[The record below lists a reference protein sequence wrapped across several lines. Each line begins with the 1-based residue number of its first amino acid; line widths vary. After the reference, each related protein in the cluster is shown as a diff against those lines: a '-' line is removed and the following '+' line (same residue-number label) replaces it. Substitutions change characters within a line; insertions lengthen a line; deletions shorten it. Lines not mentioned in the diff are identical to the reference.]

1 MSSQIVNESKD
12 SDQENINSYPMN
24 QLRIIYGDDIQ
35 KIMNT
40 LDEMHSSSTN
50 YFCSEISD
58 IKNDYETF
66 YSEINKNINM
76 NAFKLIKYFKL
87 EDILNGA
94 EDEEKTNI
102 ILKINEVK
110 LSTIKNIIST
120 HSAIIETIK
129 QNIKSLKA
137 FLSICQT
144 FEKNPIHVYYEKE
157 LSNIAKNWLL
167 LKLNLENFNF
177 NKTINE
183 SNLDPIFKDFI
194 IKQCQCKNVSLVIQ
208 NPKSYFG
215 EEKLSPE
222 EEKKRKIRKEADIK
236 TISENQNN
244 IVKLKMKYINEA
256 DSYFIKSTSFTK
268 MKRLSL
274 ENLTLKNYNILYLFP
289 YLTRLRIKS
298 CQSLEI
304 DTFKNMSTNLRK
316 LYLVKNGY
324 VNYEFQSIV
333 QEYLLKSKSIR
344 DNLEVLSF
352 ANNNIS
358 KIDFTQIILNDM
370 EIFRAMK
377 ELDFRKNKLTKF
389 IYNKTIFPSL
399 NFINLCENNFNK
411 DDFEDSDDVFI
422 LKSGNM
428 YLMDSKFRED
438 YYNKLNKTIS
448 NDEFPSISYLNL
460 SYIPGKISK
469 EYFSKFKIGPSTLMN
484 LKKLVLS
491 YNKLSCETLFNFICN
506 IKEPINLNNLNLNG
520 NELDDTFFELY
531 LNKNISQ
538 IFPKLKHI
546 SLSSNNIGDSK
557 VDIKYKDNIEIKD
570 KQFVKEIYKLRM
582 MYEFIEANKN
592 LTKINITKN
601 PISDIYTIVPYD
613 KKDADVKFITKDQ
626 DDKIIINGFF
636 SFLIKIRDELLEKI
650 MRSKGELSRFHKP
663 CVVHRLDR
671 DTSGVMMFALNEN
684 VQKKV
689 MASWHTMVTERLYR
703 ALAENPLDKTKYL
716 EPSGI
721 IDEPLAQN
729 AYHVGYVP
737 RDLHVKTVEAR
748 THYKI
753 IEQGETHT
761 LFELSLDT
769 GKKNQIR
776 AHLSFKHYPLAGDEN
791 YRSRTDPFYRLCLHA
806 RTLEFVHPVTRE
818 KMHFE
823 IPEPE
828 EWLSY
833 VKNGDKNPR
842 VPVWCQSVENYKR
855 GKRYE

>member
-1 MSSQIVNESKD
+1 MSIPNENEISD
-12 SDQENINSYPMN
+12 SNQENIKSYPMN

-35 KIMNT
+35 KVMNS
-40 LDEMHSSSTN
+40 LEEIHSSSIN
-50 YFCSEISD
+50 YFSSEISD

-66 YSEINKNINM
+66 YSEINKNINL

-87 EDILNGA
+87 WDILNGA
-94 EDEEKTNI
+94 EDEEKRNI
-102 ILKINEVK
+102 ILKINEIK
-110 LSTIKNIIST
+110 LSTIKSIIST
-120 HSAIIETIK
+120 HSAIIESIK
-129 QNIKSLKA
+129 QNMKSLKA

-144 FEKNPIHVYYEKE
+144 FDKNPIHIYYEKE
-157 LSNIAKNWLL
+157 LNNIAKNWLL

-183 SNLDPIFKDFI
+183 SNLDPTFKDFV
-194 IKQCQCKNVSLVIQ
+194 IKQCQCKNLSLVVQ

-215 EEKLSPE
+215 DEKLSAE

-244 IVKLKMKYINEA
+244 IISLKMKNINEA
-256 DSYFIKSTSFTK
+256 DAYFIKSTSFTK

-304 DTFKNMSTNLRK
+304 DIFKNMSTNLRK

-358 KIDFTQIILNDM
+358 KIDFTQIISNDM

-411 DDFEDSDDVFI
+411 DNFDDCNDVFI

-438 YYNKLNKTIS
+438 YYDKLNKTIS
-448 NDEFPSISYLNL
+448 NDEFASISYLNL

-469 EYFSKFKIGPSTLMN
+469 EYFSKFRIGPSTLMS

-491 YNKLSCETLFNFICN
+491 YNKLSCETLFNFINN
-506 IKEPINLNNLNLNG
+506 IKEPINLNYLNLNG
-520 NELDDTFFELY
+520 NELDDTFFEIY
-531 LNKNISQ
+531 LNQNISH
-538 IFPKLKHI
+538 IFPKLKHL

-557 VDIKYKDNIEIKD
+557 VDIKFKDNIEVKD
-570 KQFVKEIYKLRM
+570 KQFSKEIYKLRM
-582 MYEFIEANKN
+582 IYKFIEVNKN
-592 LTKINITKN
+592 LNKINITKN

-613 KKDADVKFITKDQ
+613 KKDADINPMFITKDQ

-636 SFLIKIRDELLEKI
+636 SFLIKIRDELLESGDDNTKRVGFNVKFDC
-650 MRSKGELSRFHKP
+650 RSNINKYSDSYPFSDKP
-663 CVVHRLDR
+663 II
-671 DTSGVMMFALNEN
+671 F
-684 VQKKV
+684 KK
-689 MASWHTMVTERLYR
+689 
-703 ALAENPLDKTKYL
+703 
-716 EPSGI
+716 
-721 IDEPLAQN
+721 
-729 AYHVGYVP
+729 
-737 RDLHVKTVEAR
+737 
-748 THYKI
+748 
-753 IEQGETHT
+753 
-761 LFELSLDT
+761 
-769 GKKNQIR
+769 
-776 AHLSFKHYPLAGDEN
+776 
-791 YRSRTDPFYRLCLHA
+791 
-806 RTLEFVHPVTRE
+806 
-818 KMHFE
+818 
-823 IPEPE
+823 
-828 EWLSY
+828 
-833 VKNGDKNPR
+833 
-842 VPVWCQSVENYKR
+842 
-855 GKRYE
+855 

>member
-1 MSSQIVNESKD
+1 MSIPNENEISD
-12 SDQENINSYPMN
+12 SNQENIKSYPMN

-35 KIMNT
+35 KVMNS
-40 LDEMHSSSTN
+40 LEEIHSSSIN
-50 YFCSEISD
+50 YFSSEICD

-66 YSEINKNINM
+66 YSEINKNINL

-87 EDILNGA
+87 WDILNGA
-94 EDEEKTNI
+94 EDEEKRNI
-102 ILKINEVK
+102 ILKINEIK
-110 LSTIKNIIST
+110 LSTIKSIIST
-120 HSAIIETIK
+120 HSAIIESIK
-129 QNIKSLKA
+129 QNMKSLKA

-144 FEKNPIHVYYEKE
+144 FDKNPIHIYYEKE
-157 LSNIAKNWLL
+157 LNNIAKNWLL

-183 SNLDPIFKDFI
+183 SNLDPTFKDFV
-194 IKQCQCKNVSLVIQ
+194 IKQCQCKNLSLVVQ

-215 EEKLSPE
+215 DEKLSAE

-244 IVKLKMKYINEA
+244 IISLKMKNINEA
-256 DSYFIKSTSFTK
+256 DAYFIKSTSFTK

-298 CQSLEI
+298 CQSLDI
-304 DTFKNMSTNLRK
+304 DIFKNMSTNLRK

-358 KIDFTQIILNDM
+358 KIDFTQIISNDM

-411 DDFEDSDDVFI
+411 DNFDDCNDVFI

-438 YYNKLNKTIS
+438 YYEKLNKAIS
-448 NDEFPSISYLNL
+448 NDEFTSISYLNL

-469 EYFSKFKIGPSTLMN
+469 EYFSKFRIGPSTLMS

-491 YNKLSCETLFNFICN
+491 YNKLSCETLFNFINN
-506 IKEPINLNNLNLNG
+506 IKEPINLNYLNLNG
-520 NELDDTFFELY
+520 NELDDTFFEIY
-531 LNKNISQ
+531 LNQNISH
-538 IFPKLKHI
+538 IFPKLKHL

-557 VDIKYKDNIEIKD
+557 VDIKFKDNIEVKD
-570 KQFVKEIYKLRM
+570 KQFSKEIYKLRM
-582 MYEFIEANKN
+582 IYKFIEVNKN
-592 LTKINITKN
+592 LNKINITKN

-613 KKDADVKFITKDQ
+613 KKDADINPMFINKDQ

-636 SFLIKIRDELLEKI
+636 SFLIKIRDELLE
-650 MRSKGELSRFHKP
+650 
-663 CVVHRLDR
+663 
-671 DTSGVMMFALNEN
+671 
-684 VQKKV
+684 
-689 MASWHTMVTERLYR
+689 
-703 ALAENPLDKTKYL
+703 
-716 EPSGI
+716 
-721 IDEPLAQN
+721 
-729 AYHVGYVP
+729 
-737 RDLHVKTVEAR
+737 
-748 THYKI
+748 
-753 IEQGETHT
+753 
-761 LFELSLDT
+761 
-769 GKKNQIR
+769 
-776 AHLSFKHYPLAGDEN
+776 
-791 YRSRTDPFYRLCLHA
+791 
-806 RTLEFVHPVTRE
+806 
-818 KMHFE
+818 
-823 IPEPE
+823 
-828 EWLSY
+828 
-833 VKNGDKNPR
+833 NGDDNT
-842 VPVWCQSVENYKR
+842 KR
-855 GKRYE
+855 EGFNVKFDCRSNINKYSDSYPFSDKPIIFKK

>member
-1 MSSQIVNESKD
+1 MSIPNENEISD
-12 SDQENINSYPMN
+12 SNQENIKSYPMN

-35 KIMNT
+35 KVMNS
-40 LDEMHSSSTN
+40 LEEIHSSSIN
-50 YFCSEISD
+50 YFSSEISD

-66 YSEINKNINM
+66 YSEINKNINL

-87 EDILNGA
+87 WDILNGA
-94 EDEEKTNI
+94 EDEEKRNI
-102 ILKINEVK
+102 ILKINEIK
-110 LSTIKNIIST
+110 LSTIKSIIST
-120 HSAIIETIK
+120 HSAIIESIK
-129 QNIKSLKA
+129 QNMKSLKA

-144 FEKNPIHVYYEKE
+144 FDKNPIHIYYEKE
-157 LSNIAKNWLL
+157 LNNIAKNWLL

-183 SNLDPIFKDFI
+183 SNLDPTFKDFV
-194 IKQCQCKNVSLVIQ
+194 IKQCQCKNLSLVVQ

-215 EEKLSPE
+215 DEKLSAE

-244 IVKLKMKYINEA
+244 IISLKMKNINEA
-256 DSYFIKSTSFTK
+256 DAYFIKSTSFTK

-298 CQSLEI
+298 CQSLDI
-304 DTFKNMSTNLRK
+304 DIFKNMSTNLRK

-358 KIDFTQIILNDM
+358 KIDFTQIISNDM

-411 DDFEDSDDVFI
+411 DNFDDCNDVFI

-438 YYNKLNKTIS
+438 YYEKLNKAIS
-448 NDEFPSISYLNL
+448 NMS
-460 SYIPGKISK
+460 
-469 EYFSKFKIGPSTLMN
+469 

-491 YNKLSCETLFNFICN
+491 YNKLSCETLFNFINN
-506 IKEPINLNNLNLNG
+506 IKEPINLNYLNLNG
-520 NELDDTFFELY
+520 NELDDTFFEIY
-531 LNKNISQ
+531 LNQNISH
-538 IFPKLKHI
+538 IFPKLKHL

-557 VDIKYKDNIEIKD
+557 VDIKFKDNIEVKD
-570 KQFVKEIYKLRM
+570 KQFSKEIYKLRM
-582 MYEFIEANKN
+582 IYKFIEVNKN
-592 LTKINITKN
+592 LNKINITKN

-613 KKDADVKFITKDQ
+613 KKDADINPMFITKDQ

-636 SFLIKIRDELLEKI
+636 SFLIKIRDDLLESGDDNTKRVGFNVKFDC
-650 MRSKGELSRFHKP
+650 RSNINKYSDSYPYSDKP
-663 CVVHRLDR
+663 II
-671 DTSGVMMFALNEN
+671 F
-684 VQKKV
+684 KK
-689 MASWHTMVTERLYR
+689 
-703 ALAENPLDKTKYL
+703 
-716 EPSGI
+716 
-721 IDEPLAQN
+721 
-729 AYHVGYVP
+729 
-737 RDLHVKTVEAR
+737 
-748 THYKI
+748 
-753 IEQGETHT
+753 
-761 LFELSLDT
+761 
-769 GKKNQIR
+769 
-776 AHLSFKHYPLAGDEN
+776 
-791 YRSRTDPFYRLCLHA
+791 
-806 RTLEFVHPVTRE
+806 
-818 KMHFE
+818 
-823 IPEPE
+823 
-828 EWLSY
+828 
-833 VKNGDKNPR
+833 
-842 VPVWCQSVENYKR
+842 
-855 GKRYE
+855 

>member
-1 MSSQIVNESKD
+1 MSIPNENEISD
-12 SDQENINSYPMN
+12 SNQENIKSYPMN

-35 KIMNT
+35 KVMNS
-40 LDEMHSSSTN
+40 LEEIHSSSIN
-50 YFCSEISD
+50 YFSLEISD

-66 YSEINKNINM
+66 YSEINKNINL

-87 EDILNGA
+87 WDILNGA
-94 EDEEKTNI
+94 EDEEKRNI
-102 ILKINEVK
+102 ILKINEIK
-110 LSTIKNIIST
+110 LSTIKSIIST
-120 HSAIIETIK
+120 HSAIIESIK
-129 QNIKSLKA
+129 QNMKSLKA

-144 FEKNPIHVYYEKE
+144 FDKNPIHIYYEKE
-157 LSNIAKNWLL
+157 LNNIAKNWLL

-183 SNLDPIFKDFI
+183 SNLDPTFKDFV
-194 IKQCQCKNVSLVIQ
+194 IKQCQCKNLSLVVQ

-215 EEKLSPE
+215 DEKLSAE

-244 IVKLKMKYINEA
+244 IISLKMKNINEA
-256 DSYFIKSTSFTK
+256 DAYFIKSTSFTK

-298 CQSLEI
+298 CQSLDI
-304 DTFKNMSTNLRK
+304 DIFKNMSTNLRK

-358 KIDFTQIILNDM
+358 KIDFTQIISNDM

-411 DDFEDSDDVFI
+411 DNFDDCNDVFI

-438 YYNKLNKTIS
+438 YYEKLNKAIS
-448 NDEFPSISYLNL
+448 NDEFTSISYLNL

-469 EYFSKFKIGPSTLMN
+469 EYFSKFRIGPSTLMS

-491 YNKLSCETLFNFICN
+491 YNKLSCETLFNFINN
-506 IKEPINLNNLNLNG
+506 IKEPINLNYLNLNG
-520 NELDDTFFELY
+520 NELDDTFFEIY
-531 LNKNISQ
+531 LNQNISH
-538 IFPKLKHI
+538 IFPKLKHL

-557 VDIKYKDNIEIKD
+557 VDIKFKDNIEVKD
-570 KQFVKEIYKLRM
+570 KQFSKEIYKLRM
-582 MYEFIEANKN
+582 IYKFIEVNKN
-592 LTKINITKN
+592 LNKINITKN
-601 PISDIYTIVPYD
+601 PISDIYTVVPYD
-613 KKDADVKFITKDQ
+613 KKDADINPIFITKDQ

-636 SFLIKIRDELLEKI
+636 SFLIKIRDDLLESVDDNTKRVGFNVKFDC
-650 MRSKGELSRFHKP
+650 RSNINKYSDSYPFSDKP
-663 CVVHRLDR
+663 II
-671 DTSGVMMFALNEN
+671 F
-684 VQKKV
+684 KK
-689 MASWHTMVTERLYR
+689 
-703 ALAENPLDKTKYL
+703 
-716 EPSGI
+716 
-721 IDEPLAQN
+721 
-729 AYHVGYVP
+729 
-737 RDLHVKTVEAR
+737 
-748 THYKI
+748 
-753 IEQGETHT
+753 
-761 LFELSLDT
+761 
-769 GKKNQIR
+769 
-776 AHLSFKHYPLAGDEN
+776 
-791 YRSRTDPFYRLCLHA
+791 
-806 RTLEFVHPVTRE
+806 
-818 KMHFE
+818 
-823 IPEPE
+823 
-828 EWLSY
+828 
-833 VKNGDKNPR
+833 
-842 VPVWCQSVENYKR
+842 
-855 GKRYE
+855 

>member
-1 MSSQIVNESKD
+1 MSIPNENEISD
-12 SDQENINSYPMN
+12 SNQENIKSYPMN

-35 KIMNT
+35 KVMNS
-40 LDEMHSSSTN
+40 LEEIHSSSIN
-50 YFCSEISD
+50 YFSSEISD

-66 YSEINKNINM
+66 YSEINKNINL

-87 EDILNGA
+87 WDILNGA
-94 EDEEKTNI
+94 EDEEKRNI
-102 ILKINEVK
+102 ILKINEIK
-110 LSTIKNIIST
+110 LSTIKSIIST
-120 HSAIIETIK
+120 HSAIIESIK
-129 QNIKSLKA
+129 QNMKSLKA

-144 FEKNPIHVYYEKE
+144 FDKNPIHIYYEKE
-157 LSNIAKNWLL
+157 LNNIAKNWLL

-183 SNLDPIFKDFI
+183 SNLDPTFKDFV
-194 IKQCQCKNVSLVIQ
+194 IKQCQCKNLSLVVQ

-215 EEKLSPE
+215 DEKLSAE

-244 IVKLKMKYINEA
+244 IISLKMKNINEA
-256 DSYFIKSTSFTK
+256 DAYFIKSTSFTK

-298 CQSLEI
+298 CQSLDI
-304 DTFKNMSTNLRK
+304 DIFKNMSTNLRK

-358 KIDFTQIILNDM
+358 KIDFTQIISNDM

-411 DDFEDSDDVFI
+411 DNFDDCNDVFI

-438 YYNKLNKTIS
+438 YYEKLNKAIS
-448 NDEFPSISYLNL
+448 NDEFTSISYLNL

-469 EYFSKFKIGPSTLMN
+469 EYFSKFRIGPSTLMS

-491 YNKLSCETLFNFICN
+491 YNKLSCETLFNFINN
-506 IKEPINLNNLNLNG
+506 IKEPINLNYLNLNG
-520 NELDDTFFELY
+520 NELDDTFFEIY
-531 LNKNISQ
+531 LNQNISH
-538 IFPKLKHI
+538 IFPKLKHL

-557 VDIKYKDNIEIKD
+557 VDIKFKDNIEVKD
-570 KQFVKEIYKLRM
+570 KQFSKEIYKLRM
-582 MYEFIEANKN
+582 IYKFIEVNKN
-592 LTKINITKN
+592 LNKINITKN

-613 KKDADVKFITKDQ
+613 KKDADINPMFITKDQ

-636 SFLIKIRDELLEKI
+636 SFLIKIRDELLESGDDNTKRVGFNVKFDC
-650 MRSKGELSRFHKP
+650 RSNINKYSDSYPFSDKP
-663 CVVHRLDR
+663 II
-671 DTSGVMMFALNEN
+671 F
-684 VQKKV
+684 KK
-689 MASWHTMVTERLYR
+689 
-703 ALAENPLDKTKYL
+703 
-716 EPSGI
+716 
-721 IDEPLAQN
+721 
-729 AYHVGYVP
+729 
-737 RDLHVKTVEAR
+737 
-748 THYKI
+748 
-753 IEQGETHT
+753 
-761 LFELSLDT
+761 
-769 GKKNQIR
+769 
-776 AHLSFKHYPLAGDEN
+776 
-791 YRSRTDPFYRLCLHA
+791 
-806 RTLEFVHPVTRE
+806 
-818 KMHFE
+818 
-823 IPEPE
+823 
-828 EWLSY
+828 
-833 VKNGDKNPR
+833 
-842 VPVWCQSVENYKR
+842 
-855 GKRYE
+855 

>member
-1 MSSQIVNESKD
+1 MSIPNENEISD
-12 SDQENINSYPMN
+12 SNQENIKSYPMN

-35 KIMNT
+35 KVMNS
-40 LDEMHSSSTN
+40 LEEIHSSSIN
-50 YFCSEISD
+50 YFSSEISD

-66 YSEINKNINM
+66 YSEINKNINL

-87 EDILNGA
+87 WDILNGA
-94 EDEEKTNI
+94 EDEEKRNI
-102 ILKINEVK
+102 ILKINEIK
-110 LSTIKNIIST
+110 LSTIKSIIST
-120 HSAIIETIK
+120 HSAIIESIK
-129 QNIKSLKA
+129 QNMKSLKA

-144 FEKNPIHVYYEKE
+144 FDKNPIHIYYEKE
-157 LSNIAKNWLL
+157 LNNIAKNWLL

-183 SNLDPIFKDFI
+183 SNLDPTFKDFV
-194 IKQCQCKNVSLVIQ
+194 IKQCQCKNLSLVVQ

-215 EEKLSPE
+215 DEKLSAE
-222 EEKKRKIRKEADIK
+222 EEKKRKIRKEADIR

-244 IVKLKMKYINEA
+244 IISLKMKNINEA
-256 DSYFIKSTSFTK
+256 DAYFIKSTSFTK

-304 DTFKNMSTNLRK
+304 DIFKNMSTNLRK

-358 KIDFTQIILNDM
+358 KIDFTQIISNDM

-411 DDFEDSDDVFI
+411 DNFDDCNDVFI

-438 YYNKLNKTIS
+438 YYEKLNKAIS
-448 NDEFPSISYLNL
+448 NDEFTSISYLNL

-469 EYFSKFKIGPSTLMN
+469 EYFSKFRIGPSTLMS

-491 YNKLSCETLFNFICN
+491 YNKLSCETLFNFINN
-506 IKEPINLNNLNLNG
+506 IKEPINLNYLNLNG
-520 NELDDTFFELY
+520 NELDDTFFEIY
-531 LNKNISQ
+531 LNQNISH
-538 IFPKLKHI
+538 IFPKLKHL

-557 VDIKYKDNIEIKD
+557 VDIKFKDNIEVKD
-570 KQFVKEIYKLRM
+570 KQFSKEIYKLRM
-582 MYEFIEANKN
+582 IYKFIEVNKN
-592 LTKINITKN
+592 LNKINITKN
-601 PISDIYTIVPYD
+601 PISDIYTVVPYD
-613 KKDADVKFITKDQ
+613 KKDADINPMFITKDQ

-636 SFLIKIRDELLEKI
+636 SFLIKIRDDLLESGDDNTKRVGFNVKFDC
-650 MRSKGELSRFHKP
+650 RSNINKYSDSYPFSDKP
-663 CVVHRLDR
+663 II
-671 DTSGVMMFALNEN
+671 F
-684 VQKKV
+684 KK
-689 MASWHTMVTERLYR
+689 
-703 ALAENPLDKTKYL
+703 
-716 EPSGI
+716 
-721 IDEPLAQN
+721 
-729 AYHVGYVP
+729 
-737 RDLHVKTVEAR
+737 
-748 THYKI
+748 
-753 IEQGETHT
+753 
-761 LFELSLDT
+761 
-769 GKKNQIR
+769 
-776 AHLSFKHYPLAGDEN
+776 
-791 YRSRTDPFYRLCLHA
+791 
-806 RTLEFVHPVTRE
+806 
-818 KMHFE
+818 
-823 IPEPE
+823 
-828 EWLSY
+828 
-833 VKNGDKNPR
+833 
-842 VPVWCQSVENYKR
+842 
-855 GKRYE
+855 

>member
-1 MSSQIVNESKD
+1 MSIPNENEISD
-12 SDQENINSYPMN
+12 SNQENIKSYPMN

-35 KIMNT
+35 KVMNS
-40 LDEMHSSSTN
+40 LEEIHSSSIN
-50 YFCSEISD
+50 YFSSEISD

-66 YSEINKNINM
+66 YSEINKNINL

-87 EDILNGA
+87 WDILNGA
-94 EDEEKTNI
+94 EDEEKRNI
-102 ILKINEVK
+102 ILKINEIK
-110 LSTIKNIIST
+110 LSTIKSIIST
-120 HSAIIETIK
+120 HSAIIESIK
-129 QNIKSLKA
+129 QNMKSLKA

-144 FEKNPIHVYYEKE
+144 FDKNPIHIYYEKE
-157 LSNIAKNWLL
+157 LNNIAKNWLL

-183 SNLDPIFKDFI
+183 SNLDPTFKDFV
-194 IKQCQCKNVSLVIQ
+194 IKQCQCKNLSLVVQ

-215 EEKLSPE
+215 DEKLSAE

-244 IVKLKMKYINEA
+244 IISLKMKNINEA
-256 DSYFIKSTSFTK
+256 DAYFIKSTSFTK

-298 CQSLEI
+298 CQSLDI
-304 DTFKNMSTNLRK
+304 DIFKNMSTNLRK

-358 KIDFTQIILNDM
+358 KIDFTQIISNDM

-411 DDFEDSDDVFI
+411 DNFDDCNDVFI

-438 YYNKLNKTIS
+438 YYEKLNKAIS
-448 NDEFPSISYLNL
+448 NDEFTSISYLNL

-469 EYFSKFKIGPSTLMN
+469 EYFSKFRIGPSTLMS

-491 YNKLSCETLFNFICN
+491 YNKLSCETLFNFINN
-506 IKEPINLNNLNLNG
+506 IKEPINLNYLNLNG
-520 NELDDTFFELY
+520 NELDDTFFEIY
-531 LNKNISQ
+531 LNQNISH
-538 IFPKLKHI
+538 IFPKLKHL

-557 VDIKYKDNIEIKD
+557 VDIKFKDNIEVKD
-570 KQFVKEIYKLRM
+570 KQFSKEIYKLRM
-582 MYEFIEANKN
+582 IYKFIEVNKN

-613 KKDADVKFITKDQ
+613 KKDADINPMFITKDQ

-636 SFLIKIRDELLEKI
+636 SFLIKIRDELLESGDDNTKRVGFNVKFDC
-650 MRSKGELSRFHKP
+650 RSNINKYSDSYPFS
-663 CVVHRLDR
+663 DR
-671 DTSGVMMFALNEN
+671 PIIF
-684 VQKKV
+684 KK
-689 MASWHTMVTERLYR
+689 
-703 ALAENPLDKTKYL
+703 
-716 EPSGI
+716 
-721 IDEPLAQN
+721 
-729 AYHVGYVP
+729 
-737 RDLHVKTVEAR
+737 
-748 THYKI
+748 
-753 IEQGETHT
+753 
-761 LFELSLDT
+761 
-769 GKKNQIR
+769 
-776 AHLSFKHYPLAGDEN
+776 
-791 YRSRTDPFYRLCLHA
+791 
-806 RTLEFVHPVTRE
+806 
-818 KMHFE
+818 
-823 IPEPE
+823 
-828 EWLSY
+828 
-833 VKNGDKNPR
+833 
-842 VPVWCQSVENYKR
+842 
-855 GKRYE
+855 

>member
-1 MSSQIVNESKD
+1 MSIPNENEISD
-12 SDQENINSYPMN
+12 SNQENIKSYPMN

-35 KIMNT
+35 KVMNS
-40 LDEMHSSSTN
+40 LEEIHSSSIN
-50 YFCSEISD
+50 YFSSEISD

-66 YSEINKNINM
+66 YSEINKNINL

-87 EDILNGA
+87 WDILNGA
-94 EDEEKTNI
+94 EDEEKRNI
-102 ILKINEVK
+102 ILKINEIK
-110 LSTIKNIIST
+110 LSTIKSIIST
-120 HSAIIETIK
+120 HSAIIESIK
-129 QNIKSLKA
+129 QNMKSLKA

-144 FEKNPIHVYYEKE
+144 FDKNPIHIYYEKE
-157 LSNIAKNWLL
+157 LNNIAKNWLL

-183 SNLDPIFKDFI
+183 SNLDPTFKDFV
-194 IKQCQCKNVSLVIQ
+194 IKQCQCKNLSLVVQ

-215 EEKLSPE
+215 DEKLSAE

-244 IVKLKMKYINEA
+244 IISLKMKNINEA
-256 DSYFIKSTSFTK
+256 DAYFIKSTSFTK

-298 CQSLEI
+298 CQSLDI
-304 DTFKNMSTNLRK
+304 DIFKNMSTNLRK

-358 KIDFTQIILNDM
+358 KIDFTQIISNDM

-411 DDFEDSDDVFI
+411 DNFDDCNDVFI

-438 YYNKLNKTIS
+438 YYEKLNKAIS
-448 NDEFPSISYLNL
+448 NDEFTSISYLNL

-469 EYFSKFKIGPSTLMN
+469 EYFSKFRIGPSTLMS

-491 YNKLSCETLFNFICN
+491 YNKLSCETLFNFINN
-506 IKEPINLNNLNLNG
+506 IKEPINLNYLNLNG
-520 NELDDTFFELY
+520 NELDDTFFEIY
-531 LNKNISQ
+531 LNQNISH
-538 IFPKLKHI
+538 IFPKLKHL

-557 VDIKYKDNIEIKD
+557 VDIKFKDNIEVKD
-570 KQFVKEIYKLRM
+570 KQFSKEIYKLRM
-582 MYEFIEANKN
+582 IYKFIEVNKN
-592 LTKINITKN
+592 LNKINITKN

-613 KKDADVKFITKDQ
+613 KKDADINPMFITKGQ

-636 SFLIKIRDELLEKI
+636 SFLIKIRDELLESGDDNTKRVGFNVKFDC
-650 MRSKGELSRFHKP
+650 RSNINKYSDSYPFSDKP
-663 CVVHRLDR
+663 II
-671 DTSGVMMFALNEN
+671 F
-684 VQKKV
+684 KK
-689 MASWHTMVTERLYR
+689 
-703 ALAENPLDKTKYL
+703 
-716 EPSGI
+716 
-721 IDEPLAQN
+721 
-729 AYHVGYVP
+729 
-737 RDLHVKTVEAR
+737 
-748 THYKI
+748 
-753 IEQGETHT
+753 
-761 LFELSLDT
+761 
-769 GKKNQIR
+769 
-776 AHLSFKHYPLAGDEN
+776 
-791 YRSRTDPFYRLCLHA
+791 
-806 RTLEFVHPVTRE
+806 
-818 KMHFE
+818 
-823 IPEPE
+823 
-828 EWLSY
+828 
-833 VKNGDKNPR
+833 
-842 VPVWCQSVENYKR
+842 
-855 GKRYE
+855 

>member
-1 MSSQIVNESKD
+1 MSIPNENEISD
-12 SDQENINSYPMN
+12 SNQENIKSYPMN

-35 KIMNT
+35 KVMNS
-40 LDEMHSSSTN
+40 LEEIHSSSIN
-50 YFCSEISD
+50 YFSSEISD

-66 YSEINKNINM
+66 YSEINKNINL

-87 EDILNGA
+87 WDILNGA
-94 EDEEKTNI
+94 EDEEKRNI
-102 ILKINEVK
+102 ILKINEIK
-110 LSTIKNIIST
+110 LSTIKSIIST
-120 HSAIIETIK
+120 HSAIIESIK
-129 QNIKSLKA
+129 QNMKSLKA

-144 FEKNPIHVYYEKE
+144 FDKNPIHIYYEKE
-157 LSNIAKNWLL
+157 LNNIAKNWLL

-183 SNLDPIFKDFI
+183 SNLDPTFKDFV
-194 IKQCQCKNVSLVIQ
+194 IKQCQCKNLSLVVQ

-215 EEKLSPE
+215 DEKLSAE

-244 IVKLKMKYINEA
+244 IISLKMKNINEA
-256 DSYFIKSTSFTK
+256 DAYFIKSTSFTK

-298 CQSLEI
+298 CQSLDI
-304 DTFKNMSTNLRK
+304 DIFKNMSTNLRK

-358 KIDFTQIILNDM
+358 KIDFTQIISNDM

-411 DDFEDSDDVFI
+411 DNFDDCNDVFI

-438 YYNKLNKTIS
+438 YYEKLNKAIS
-448 NDEFPSISYLNL
+448 NDEFTSISYLNL

-469 EYFSKFKIGPSTLMN
+469 EYFSKFRIGPSTLMS

-491 YNKLSCETLFNFICN
+491 YNKLSCETLFNFINN
-506 IKEPINLNNLNLNG
+506 IKEPINLNYLNLNG
-520 NELDDTFFELY
+520 NELDDTFFEIY
-531 LNKNISQ
+531 LNQNISH
-538 IFPKLKHI
+538 IFPKLKHL

-557 VDIKYKDNIEIKD
+557 VDIKFKDNIEVKD
-570 KQFVKEIYKLRM
+570 KQFSKEIYKLRM
-582 MYEFIEANKN
+582 IYKFIEVNKN
-592 LTKINITKN
+592 LNKINITKN
-601 PISDIYTIVPYD
+601 PISDIYTVVPYD
-613 KKDADVKFITKDQ
+613 KKDADINPMFITKDQ

-636 SFLIKIRDELLEKI
+636 SFLIKIRDELLESGDDNTKRVGFNVKFDC
-650 MRSKGELSRFHKP
+650 RSNINKYSDSYPFSDKP
-663 CVVHRLDR
+663 II
-671 DTSGVMMFALNEN
+671 F
-684 VQKKV
+684 KK
-689 MASWHTMVTERLYR
+689 
-703 ALAENPLDKTKYL
+703 
-716 EPSGI
+716 
-721 IDEPLAQN
+721 
-729 AYHVGYVP
+729 
-737 RDLHVKTVEAR
+737 
-748 THYKI
+748 
-753 IEQGETHT
+753 
-761 LFELSLDT
+761 
-769 GKKNQIR
+769 
-776 AHLSFKHYPLAGDEN
+776 
-791 YRSRTDPFYRLCLHA
+791 
-806 RTLEFVHPVTRE
+806 
-818 KMHFE
+818 
-823 IPEPE
+823 
-828 EWLSY
+828 
-833 VKNGDKNPR
+833 
-842 VPVWCQSVENYKR
+842 
-855 GKRYE
+855 

>member
-1 MSSQIVNESKD
+1 MSIPNENEISD
-12 SDQENINSYPMN
+12 SNQENIKSYPMN

-35 KIMNT
+35 KVMNS
-40 LDEMHSSSTN
+40 LEEIHSSSIN
-50 YFCSEISD
+50 YFSSEISD
-58 IKNDYETF
+58 IKDDYETF
-66 YSEINKNINM
+66 YSEINKNINL

-87 EDILNGA
+87 WDILNGA
-94 EDEEKTNI
+94 EDEEKRNI
-102 ILKINEVK
+102 ILKINEIK
-110 LSTIKNIIST
+110 LSTIKSIIST
-120 HSAIIETIK
+120 HSAIIESIK
-129 QNIKSLKA
+129 QNMKSLKA

-144 FEKNPIHVYYEKE
+144 FDKNPIHIYYEKE
-157 LSNIAKNWLL
+157 LNNIAKNWLL

-183 SNLDPIFKDFI
+183 SNLDPTFKDFV
-194 IKQCQCKNVSLVIQ
+194 IKQCQCKNLSLVVQ

-215 EEKLSPE
+215 DEKLSAE

-244 IVKLKMKYINEA
+244 IISLKMKNINEA
-256 DSYFIKSTSFTK
+256 DAYFIKSTSFTK

-298 CQSLEI
+298 CQSLDI
-304 DTFKNMSTNLRK
+304 DIFKNMSTNLRK

-358 KIDFTQIILNDM
+358 KIDFTQIISNDM

-411 DDFEDSDDVFI
+411 DNFDDCNDVFI

-438 YYNKLNKTIS
+438 YYEKLNKAIS
-448 NDEFPSISYLNL
+448 NDEFTSISYLNL

-469 EYFSKFKIGPSTLMN
+469 EYFSKFRIGPSTLMS

-491 YNKLSCETLFNFICN
+491 YNKLSCETLFNFINN
-506 IKEPINLNNLNLNG
+506 IKEPINLNYLNLNG
-520 NELDDTFFELY
+520 NELDDTFFEIY
-531 LNKNISQ
+531 LNQNISH
-538 IFPKLKHI
+538 IFPKLKHL

-557 VDIKYKDNIEIKD
+557 VDIKFKDNIEVKD
-570 KQFVKEIYKLRM
+570 KQFSKEIYKLRM
-582 MYEFIEANKN
+582 IYKFIEVNKN
-592 LTKINITKN
+592 LNKINITKN

-613 KKDADVKFITKDQ
+613 KKDADINPMFITKDQ

-636 SFLIKIRDELLEKI
+636 SFLIKIRDDLLESGDDNTKRVGFNVKFDC
-650 MRSKGELSRFHKP
+650 RSNINKYSDSYPFSDKP
-663 CVVHRLDR
+663 II
-671 DTSGVMMFALNEN
+671 F
-684 VQKKV
+684 KK
-689 MASWHTMVTERLYR
+689 
-703 ALAENPLDKTKYL
+703 
-716 EPSGI
+716 
-721 IDEPLAQN
+721 
-729 AYHVGYVP
+729 
-737 RDLHVKTVEAR
+737 
-748 THYKI
+748 
-753 IEQGETHT
+753 
-761 LFELSLDT
+761 
-769 GKKNQIR
+769 
-776 AHLSFKHYPLAGDEN
+776 
-791 YRSRTDPFYRLCLHA
+791 
-806 RTLEFVHPVTRE
+806 
-818 KMHFE
+818 
-823 IPEPE
+823 
-828 EWLSY
+828 
-833 VKNGDKNPR
+833 
-842 VPVWCQSVENYKR
+842 
-855 GKRYE
+855 

>member
-1 MSSQIVNESKD
+1 MSSQNENESSD
-12 SDQENINSYPMN
+12 SNQENIKSYPMS

-35 KIMNT
+35 KVMNS
-40 LDEMHSSSTN
+40 LEEIHSSSIN
-50 YFCSEISD
+50 YFSSEISD

-66 YSEINKNINM
+66 CSEINKNINL

-87 EDILNGA
+87 WDILNGA
-94 EDEEKTNI
+94 EDEEKRNI
-102 ILKINEVK
+102 ILKINEIK
-110 LSTIKNIIST
+110 LSTIKSIIST
-120 HSAIIETIK
+120 HSAIIESIK
-129 QNIKSLKA
+129 QNMKSLKA

-144 FEKNPIHVYYEKE
+144 FDKNPIHIYYEKE
-157 LSNIAKNWLL
+157 LNNIAKNWLL

-183 SNLDPIFKDFI
+183 SNLDPTFKDFV
-194 IKQCQCKNVSLVIQ
+194 IKQCQCKNLSLVVQ

-215 EEKLSPE
+215 DEKLSAE

-244 IVKLKMKYINEA
+244 IISLKMKNINEA
-256 DSYFIKSTSFTK
+256 DAYFIKSTSFTK

-298 CQSLEI
+298 CQSLDI
-304 DTFKNMSTNLRK
+304 DIFKNMSTNLRK

-358 KIDFTQIILNDM
+358 KIDFTQIISNDM

-399 NFINLCENNFNK
+399 NFVNLCENNFNK
-411 DDFEDSDDVFI
+411 DNFDDCNDVFI

-438 YYNKLNKTIS
+438 YYEKLNKAIS
-448 NDEFPSISYLNL
+448 NDEFTSISYLNL

-469 EYFSKFKIGPSTLMN
+469 EYFSKFRIGPSTLMS

-491 YNKLSCETLFNFICN
+491 YNKLSCETLFNFINN
-506 IKEPINLNNLNLNG
+506 IKEPINLNYLNLNG
-520 NELDDTFFELY
+520 NELDDTFFEIY
-531 LNKNISQ
+531 LDKNISQ
-538 IFPKLKHI
+538 IFPKLKHL

-557 VDIKYKDNIEIKD
+557 VDIKFKDNIEVKD
-570 KQFVKEIYKLRM
+570 KQFSKEIYKLRM
-582 MYEFIEANKN
+582 IYKFIEVNKN
-592 LTKINITKN
+592 LNKINITKN

-613 KKDADVKFITKDQ
+613 KKDADINPMFITKDQ

-636 SFLIKIRDELLEKI
+636 SFLIKIRDELLESGDDNTKRVGFNVKFDC
-650 MRSKGELSRFHKP
+650 RSNINKYSDSYPFSDKP
-663 CVVHRLDR
+663 II
-671 DTSGVMMFALNEN
+671 F
-684 VQKKV
+684 KK
-689 MASWHTMVTERLYR
+689 
-703 ALAENPLDKTKYL
+703 
-716 EPSGI
+716 
-721 IDEPLAQN
+721 
-729 AYHVGYVP
+729 
-737 RDLHVKTVEAR
+737 
-748 THYKI
+748 
-753 IEQGETHT
+753 
-761 LFELSLDT
+761 
-769 GKKNQIR
+769 
-776 AHLSFKHYPLAGDEN
+776 
-791 YRSRTDPFYRLCLHA
+791 
-806 RTLEFVHPVTRE
+806 
-818 KMHFE
+818 
-823 IPEPE
+823 
-828 EWLSY
+828 
-833 VKNGDKNPR
+833 
-842 VPVWCQSVENYKR
+842 
-855 GKRYE
+855 

>member
-1 MSSQIVNESKD
+1 MSIPNENEISD
-12 SDQENINSYPMN
+12 SNQENIKSYPMN

-35 KIMNT
+35 KVMNS
-40 LDEMHSSSTN
+40 LEEIHSSSIN
-50 YFCSEISD
+50 YFSSEISD

-66 YSEINKNINM
+66 YSEINKNINL

-87 EDILNGA
+87 WDILNGA
-94 EDEEKTNI
+94 EDEEKRNI
-102 ILKINEVK
+102 ILKINEIK
-110 LSTIKNIIST
+110 LSTIKSIIST
-120 HSAIIETIK
+120 HSAIIESIK
-129 QNIKSLKA
+129 QNMKSLKA

-144 FEKNPIHVYYEKE
+144 FDKNPIHIYYEKE
-157 LSNIAKNWLL
+157 LNNIAKNWLL

-183 SNLDPIFKDFI
+183 SNLDPTFKDFV
-194 IKQCQCKNVSLVIQ
+194 IKQCQCKNLSLVVQ

-215 EEKLSPE
+215 DEKLSAE

-244 IVKLKMKYINEA
+244 IISLKMKNINEA
-256 DSYFIKSTSFTK
+256 DAYFIKSTSFTK

-298 CQSLEI
+298 CQSLDI
-304 DTFKNMSTNLRK
+304 DIFKNMSTNLRK

-358 KIDFTQIILNDM
+358 KIDFTQIISNDM

-411 DDFEDSDDVFI
+411 DNFDDCNDVFI

-438 YYNKLNKTIS
+438 YYEKLNKAIS
-448 NDEFPSISYLNL
+448 NDEFTSISYLNL

-469 EYFSKFKIGPSTLMN
+469 EYFSKFRIGPSTLMS

-491 YNKLSCETLFNFICN
+491 YNKLSCETLFNFINN
-506 IKEPINLNNLNLNG
+506 IKEPINLNYLNLNG
-520 NELDDTFFELY
+520 NELDDTFFEIY
-531 LNKNISQ
+531 LNQNISH
-538 IFPKLKHI
+538 IFPKLKHL

-557 VDIKYKDNIEIKD
+557 VDIKFKDNIEVKD
-570 KQFVKEIYKLRM
+570 KQFSKEIYKLRM
-582 MYEFIEANKN
+582 IYKFIEVNKN
-592 LTKINITKN
+592 LNKINITKN

-613 KKDADVKFITKDQ
+613 KKDADINPMFITKDQ

-636 SFLIKIRDELLEKI
+636 SFLIKIRDDLLESGDDNTKRVGFNVKFDC
-650 MRSKGELSRFHKP
+650 RSNINKYSDSYPFSDKP
-663 CVVHRLDR
+663 II
-671 DTSGVMMFALNEN
+671 F
-684 VQKKV
+684 KK
-689 MASWHTMVTERLYR
+689 
-703 ALAENPLDKTKYL
+703 
-716 EPSGI
+716 
-721 IDEPLAQN
+721 
-729 AYHVGYVP
+729 
-737 RDLHVKTVEAR
+737 
-748 THYKI
+748 
-753 IEQGETHT
+753 
-761 LFELSLDT
+761 
-769 GKKNQIR
+769 
-776 AHLSFKHYPLAGDEN
+776 
-791 YRSRTDPFYRLCLHA
+791 
-806 RTLEFVHPVTRE
+806 
-818 KMHFE
+818 
-823 IPEPE
+823 
-828 EWLSY
+828 
-833 VKNGDKNPR
+833 
-842 VPVWCQSVENYKR
+842 
-855 GKRYE
+855 

>member
-1 MSSQIVNESKD
+1 MNSQNKNKCID
-12 SDQENINSYPMN
+12 SNPENIQSYPIT
-24 QLRIIYGDDIQ
+24 QLKIIYGDDIQ
-35 KIMNT
+35 KVMNS
-40 LDEMHSSSTN
+40 LEEMHSSSIN
-50 YFCSEISD
+50 YFSSEISD
-58 IKNDYETF
+58 IKNDYEVF
-66 YSEINKNINM
+66 YSEINKNINI
-76 NAFKLIKYFKL
+76 NTSKLIKYFKL
-87 EDILNGA
+87 EDILNGV
-94 EDEEKTNI
+94 EDEEKMNI
-102 ILKINEVK
+102 ILKINEAK
-110 LSTIKNIIST
+110 LSTIKSIIST
-120 HSAIIETIK
+120 HSAIIESLK
-129 QNIKSLKA
+129 QNMKSLKV
-137 FLSICQT
+137 FLSTCQT
-144 FEKNPIHVYYEKE
+144 FDKNPIHIFYEKE

-183 SNLDPIFKDFI
+183 SNIDPTFKDFV
-194 IKQCQCKNVSLVIQ
+194 IKQCQFKNLSLVIQ

-215 EEKLSPE
+215 EEKLSLE

-244 IVKLKMKYINEA
+244 IIKLKMKNINEA
-256 DSYFIKSTSFTK
+256 DAYFIKSTSFTK

-304 DTFKNMSTNLRK
+304 DFFKNMSTNLRK

-358 KIDFTQIILNDM
+358 KIDFTQIISNDM

-411 DDFEDSDDVFI
+411 DNFDDCNDVFI

-438 YYNKLNKTIS
+438 YYSKLYKTIS
-448 NDEFPSISYLNL
+448 NDEFTSISYLNL
-460 SYIPGKISK
+460 SYIPGIISK
-469 EYFSKFKIGPSTLMN
+469 EYFSKFRIGPSTLMS

-491 YNKLSCETLFNFICN
+491 YNKLSCETLFNFINN

-520 NELDDTFFELY
+520 NELDDTFFEIY

-557 VDIKYKDNIEIKD
+557 VDIKYKDDIEIKD
-570 KQFVKEIYKLRM
+570 KQFTKEIYKLRM
-582 MYEFIEANKN
+582 MYEFIEVNKN
-592 LTKINITKN
+592 LRKINITKN
-601 PISDIYTIVPYD
+601 PISDIYTVVPYD
-613 KKDADVKFITKDQ
+613 KKDADINPMFITKGQ

-636 SFLIKIRDELLEKI
+636 SFLIKIRDELLEN
-650 MRSKGELSRFHKP
+650 G
-663 CVVHRLDR
+663 D
-671 DTSGVMMFALNEN
+671 
-684 VQKKV
+684 
-689 MASWHTMVTERLYR
+689 
-703 ALAENPLDKTKYL
+703 DKTKRAEFNVKFDCRSNINKYSDSY
-716 EPSGI
+716 PYSDKPI
-721 IDEPLAQN
+721 I
-729 AYHVGYVP
+729 
-737 RDLHVKTVEAR
+737 
-748 THYKI
+748 
-753 IEQGETHT
+753 
-761 LFELSLDT
+761 F
-769 GKKNQIR
+769 KK
-776 AHLSFKHYPLAGDEN
+776 
-791 YRSRTDPFYRLCLHA
+791 
-806 RTLEFVHPVTRE
+806 
-818 KMHFE
+818 
-823 IPEPE
+823 
-828 EWLSY
+828 
-833 VKNGDKNPR
+833 
-842 VPVWCQSVENYKR
+842 
-855 GKRYE
+855 

>member
-1 MSSQIVNESKD
+1 MNSQNENKCID
-12 SDQENINSYPMN
+12 SNPENIQSYPIT
-24 QLRIIYGDDIQ
+24 QLKIIYGDDIQ
-35 KIMNT
+35 KVMNS
-40 LDEMHSSSTN
+40 LEEMHSSSIN
-50 YFCSEISD
+50 YFSSEISN
-58 IKNDYETF
+58 IKNDYEVF
-66 YSEINKNINM
+66 YSEINKNINI
-76 NAFKLIKYFKL
+76 NTSKLIKYFKL
-87 EDILNGA
+87 EDILNGV
-94 EDEEKTNI
+94 EDEEKMNI
-102 ILKINEVK
+102 ILKINEAK
-110 LSTIKNIIST
+110 LSTIKSIIST
-120 HSAIIETIK
+120 HSAIIESLK
-129 QNIKSLKA
+129 QNMKSLKV
-137 FLSICQT
+137 FLSTCQT
-144 FEKNPIHVYYEKE
+144 FDKNPIHIFYEKE

-183 SNLDPIFKDFI
+183 SNIDPTFKDFV
-194 IKQCQCKNVSLVIQ
+194 IKQCQFKNLSLVIQ

-215 EEKLSPE
+215 EEKLSLE

-244 IVKLKMKYINEA
+244 IIKLKMKNINEA
-256 DSYFIKSTSFTK
+256 DAYFIKSTSFTK

-304 DTFKNMSTNLRK
+304 DFFKNMSTNLRK

-358 KIDFTQIILNDM
+358 KIDFTQIISNDM

-411 DDFEDSDDVFI
+411 DNFDDCNDVFI

-438 YYNKLNKTIS
+438 YYSKLYKTIS
-448 NDEFPSISYLNL
+448 NDEFTSISYLNL
-460 SYIPGKISK
+460 SYIPGIISK
-469 EYFSKFKIGPSTLMN
+469 EYFSKFRIGPSTLMS

-491 YNKLSCETLFNFICN
+491 YNKLSCETLFNFINN

-520 NELDDTFFELY
+520 NELDDTFFEIY

-557 VDIKYKDNIEIKD
+557 VDIKYKDDIEIKD
-570 KQFVKEIYKLRM
+570 KQFTKEIYKLRM
-582 MYEFIEANKN
+582 MYEFIEVNKN
-592 LTKINITKN
+592 LRKINITKN
-601 PISDIYTIVPYD
+601 PISDIYTVVPYD
-613 KKDADVKFITKDQ
+613 KKDADINPMFITKGQ

-636 SFLIKIRDELLEKI
+636 SFLIKIRDELLEN
-650 MRSKGELSRFHKP
+650 G
-663 CVVHRLDR
+663 D
-671 DTSGVMMFALNEN
+671 
-684 VQKKV
+684 
-689 MASWHTMVTERLYR
+689 
-703 ALAENPLDKTKYL
+703 DKTKRSEFNVKFDCRSNINKYSDSY
-716 EPSGI
+716 PYSDKPI
-721 IDEPLAQN
+721 I
-729 AYHVGYVP
+729 
-737 RDLHVKTVEAR
+737 
-748 THYKI
+748 
-753 IEQGETHT
+753 
-761 LFELSLDT
+761 F
-769 GKKNQIR
+769 KK
-776 AHLSFKHYPLAGDEN
+776 
-791 YRSRTDPFYRLCLHA
+791 
-806 RTLEFVHPVTRE
+806 
-818 KMHFE
+818 
-823 IPEPE
+823 
-828 EWLSY
+828 
-833 VKNGDKNPR
+833 
-842 VPVWCQSVENYKR
+842 
-855 GKRYE
+855 

>member
-1 MSSQIVNESKD
+1 MSSQNENESSD
-12 SDQENINSYPMN
+12 SNQENIKSYPMS

-35 KIMNT
+35 KVMNS
-40 LDEMHSSSTN
+40 LEEIHSSSIN
-50 YFCSEISD
+50 YFSSEISD

-66 YSEINKNINM
+66 YSEINKNINL

-87 EDILNGA
+87 WDILNGA
-94 EDEEKTNI
+94 EDEEKRNI
-102 ILKINEVK
+102 ILKINEIK
-110 LSTIKNIIST
+110 LSTIKSIIST
-120 HSAIIETIK
+120 HSAIIESIK
-129 QNIKSLKA
+129 QNMKSLKA

-144 FEKNPIHVYYEKE
+144 FDKNPIHIYYEKE
-157 LSNIAKNWLL
+157 LNNIAKNWLL

-183 SNLDPIFKDFI
+183 SNLDPTFKDFV
-194 IKQCQCKNVSLVIQ
+194 IKQCQCKNLSLVVQ

-215 EEKLSPE
+215 DEKLSAE

-244 IVKLKMKYINEA
+244 IISLKMKNINEA
-256 DSYFIKSTSFTK
+256 DAYFIKSTSFTK

-304 DTFKNMSTNLRK
+304 DIFKNMSTNLRK

-358 KIDFTQIILNDM
+358 KIDFTQIISNDM

-389 IYNKTIFPSL
+389 IYNKAIFPSL

-411 DDFEDSDDVFI
+411 DNFDDCNDVFI

-438 YYNKLNKTIS
+438 YYEKLNKTIS
-448 NDEFPSISYLNL
+448 NDEFASISYLNL

-469 EYFSKFKIGPSTLMN
+469 EYFSKFRIGPSTLMS

-491 YNKLSCETLFNFICN
+491 YNKLSCETLFNFINN
-506 IKEPINLNNLNLNG
+506 IKEPINLNYLNLNG
-520 NELDDTFFELY
+520 NELDDTFFEIY
-531 LNKNISQ
+531 LNQNISH
-538 IFPKLKHI
+538 IFPKLKHL

-557 VDIKYKDNIEIKD
+557 VDIKFKDNIEVKD
-570 KQFVKEIYKLRM
+570 KQFSKEIYKLRM
-582 MYEFIEANKN
+582 IYKFIEVNKN
-592 LTKINITKN
+592 LNKINITKN

-613 KKDADVKFITKDQ
+613 KKDADINPMFITKDQ

-636 SFLIKIRDELLEKI
+636 SFLIKIRDDLLESGDDNTKRVGFNVKFDC
-650 MRSKGELSRFHKP
+650 RSNINKYSDSYPFSDKP
-663 CVVHRLDR
+663 II
-671 DTSGVMMFALNEN
+671 F
-684 VQKKV
+684 KK
-689 MASWHTMVTERLYR
+689 
-703 ALAENPLDKTKYL
+703 
-716 EPSGI
+716 
-721 IDEPLAQN
+721 
-729 AYHVGYVP
+729 
-737 RDLHVKTVEAR
+737 
-748 THYKI
+748 
-753 IEQGETHT
+753 
-761 LFELSLDT
+761 
-769 GKKNQIR
+769 
-776 AHLSFKHYPLAGDEN
+776 
-791 YRSRTDPFYRLCLHA
+791 
-806 RTLEFVHPVTRE
+806 
-818 KMHFE
+818 
-823 IPEPE
+823 
-828 EWLSY
+828 
-833 VKNGDKNPR
+833 
-842 VPVWCQSVENYKR
+842 
-855 GKRYE
+855 

>member
-1 MSSQIVNESKD
+1 MSIPNENEISD
-12 SDQENINSYPMN
+12 SNQENIKSYPMN

-35 KIMNT
+35 KVMNS
-40 LDEMHSSSTN
+40 LEEIHSSSIN
-50 YFCSEISD
+50 YFSSEISD

-66 YSEINKNINM
+66 YSEINKNINL

-87 EDILNGA
+87 WDILNGA
-94 EDEEKTNI
+94 EDEEKRNI
-102 ILKINEVK
+102 ILKINEIK
-110 LSTIKNIIST
+110 LSTIKSIIST
-120 HSAIIETIK
+120 HSAIIESIK
-129 QNIKSLKA
+129 QNMKSLKA

-144 FEKNPIHVYYEKE
+144 FDKNPIHIYYEKE
-157 LSNIAKNWLL
+157 LNNIAKNWLL

-183 SNLDPIFKDFI
+183 SNLDPTFKDFV
-194 IKQCQCKNVSLVIQ
+194 IKQCQCKNLSLVVQ

-215 EEKLSPE
+215 DEKLSAE

-244 IVKLKMKYINEA
+244 IISLKMKNINEA
-256 DSYFIKSTSFTK
+256 DAYFIKSTSFTK

-298 CQSLEI
+298 CQSLDI
-304 DTFKNMSTNLRK
+304 DIFKNMSTNLRK

-358 KIDFTQIILNDM
+358 KIDFTQIISNDM

-411 DDFEDSDDVFI
+411 DNFDDCNDVFI

-438 YYNKLNKTIS
+438 YYEKLNKAIS
-448 NDEFPSISYLNL
+448 NDEFTSISYLNL

-469 EYFSKFKIGPSTLMN
+469 EYFSKFRIGPSTLMS

-491 YNKLSCETLFNFICN
+491 YNKLSCETLFNFINN
-506 IKEPINLNNLNLNG
+506 IKEPINLNYLNLNG
-520 NELDDTFFELY
+520 NELDDTFFEIY
-531 LNKNISQ
+531 LNQNISH
-538 IFPKLKHI
+538 IFPKLKHL

-557 VDIKYKDNIEIKD
+557 VDIKFKDNIEVKD
-570 KQFVKEIYKLRM
+570 KQFSKEIYKLRM
-582 MYEFIEANKN
+582 IYKFIEVNKN
-592 LTKINITKN
+592 LNKINITKN

-613 KKDADVKFITKDQ
+613 KKDADINPMFITKDQ

-636 SFLIKIRDELLEKI
+636 SFLIKIRDELLESGDDNTKRVGFNVKFDC
-650 MRSKGELSRFHKP
+650 RSNINKYSDSYPFS
-663 CVVHRLDR
+663 DR
-671 DTSGVMMFALNEN
+671 PIIF
-684 VQKKV
+684 KK
-689 MASWHTMVTERLYR
+689 
-703 ALAENPLDKTKYL
+703 
-716 EPSGI
+716 
-721 IDEPLAQN
+721 
-729 AYHVGYVP
+729 
-737 RDLHVKTVEAR
+737 
-748 THYKI
+748 
-753 IEQGETHT
+753 
-761 LFELSLDT
+761 
-769 GKKNQIR
+769 
-776 AHLSFKHYPLAGDEN
+776 
-791 YRSRTDPFYRLCLHA
+791 
-806 RTLEFVHPVTRE
+806 
-818 KMHFE
+818 
-823 IPEPE
+823 
-828 EWLSY
+828 
-833 VKNGDKNPR
+833 
-842 VPVWCQSVENYKR
+842 
-855 GKRYE
+855 

>member
-1 MSSQIVNESKD
+1 MSSQNENEISD
-12 SDQENINSYPMN
+12 SNQENIKSYPMS

-35 KIMNT
+35 KVMNS
-40 LDEMHSSSTN
+40 LEELHSSSIN
-50 YFCSEISD
+50 YFSSEICE

-66 YSEINKNINM
+66 YSEINKNINL

-87 EDILNGA
+87 WDILNGA
-94 EDEEKTNI
+94 EDEEKRNI
-102 ILKINEVK
+102 ILKINEAK
-110 LSTIKNIIST
+110 LSTIKSIIST
-120 HSAIIETIK
+120 HTAIIESIK

-144 FEKNPIHVYYEKE
+144 FDKNPIHIYYEKE
-157 LSNIAKNWLL
+157 LNNIAKNWLL

-177 NKTINE
+177 NKAINE
-183 SNLDPIFKDFI
+183 SSLDPTFKDFV
-194 IKQCQCKNVSLVIQ
+194 IKQCQCKNLSLVVQ

-215 EEKLSPE
+215 EEKLSAE

-244 IVKLKMKYINEA
+244 IISLKMKNINEA
-256 DSYFIKSTSFTK
+256 DAYFIKSTSFTK

-304 DTFKNMSTNLRK
+304 DIFKNMSTNLRK

-358 KIDFTQIILNDM
+358 KIDFTQIISNDM

-399 NFINLCENNFNK
+399 NFVNLCENNFNK
-411 DDFEDSDDVFI
+411 DNFDDCNDVFI

-438 YYNKLNKTIS
+438 YYDKLNKTIS
-448 NDEFPSISYLNL
+448 NDEFASISYLNL

-469 EYFSKFKIGPSTLMN
+469 EYFPKFRIGPSTLMS

-491 YNKLSCETLFNFICN
+491 YNKLSCETLFNFINN
-506 IKEPINLNNLNLNG
+506 IKEPINLNYLNLNG
-520 NELDDTFFELY
+520 NELDDTFFEIY
-531 LNKNISQ
+531 LDKNISQ
-538 IFPKLKHI
+538 IFPKLKHL

-570 KQFVKEIYKLRM
+570 KQFTKEIYKLRM
-582 MYEFIEANKN
+582 MYQFIEVNKN

-601 PISDIYTIVPYD
+601 PISETYTVVPYD
-613 KKDADVKFITKDQ
+613 KKDADINPMFINKDK

-636 SFLIKIRDELLEKI
+636 SFLIKIRDELLE
-650 MRSKGELSRFHKP
+650 
-663 CVVHRLDR
+663 
-671 DTSGVMMFALNEN
+671 
-684 VQKKV
+684 
-689 MASWHTMVTERLYR
+689 
-703 ALAENPLDKTKYL
+703 
-716 EPSGI
+716 
-721 IDEPLAQN
+721 
-729 AYHVGYVP
+729 
-737 RDLHVKTVEAR
+737 
-748 THYKI
+748 
-753 IEQGETHT
+753 
-761 LFELSLDT
+761 
-769 GKKNQIR
+769 
-776 AHLSFKHYPLAGDEN
+776 
-791 YRSRTDPFYRLCLHA
+791 
-806 RTLEFVHPVTRE
+806 
-818 KMHFE
+818 
-823 IPEPE
+823 
-828 EWLSY
+828 
-833 VKNGDKNPR
+833 NGDDNTKR
-842 VPVWCQSVENYKR
+842 VGFNVKFDCRSNINKYSDSYPYSDKPIIF
-855 GKRYE
+855 KK

>member
-1 MSSQIVNESKD
+1 MNSQNENKCID
-12 SDQENINSYPMN
+12 SNPENIQSYPIT
-24 QLRIIYGDDIQ
+24 QLKIIYGDDIQ
-35 KIMNT
+35 KVMNS
-40 LDEMHSSSTN
+40 LEEMHSSSIN
-50 YFCSEISD
+50 YFSSEISD
-58 IKNDYETF
+58 IKNDYEVF
-66 YSEINKNINM
+66 YSEINKNINI
-76 NAFKLIKYFKL
+76 NTSKLIKYFKL
-87 EDILNGA
+87 EDILNGV
-94 EDEEKTNI
+94 EDEEKMNI
-102 ILKINEVK
+102 ILKINKEK
-110 LSTIKNIIST
+110 LSTIKSIIST
-120 HSAIIETIK
+120 HSAIIESLK
-129 QNIKSLKA
+129 QNMKSLKV
-137 FLSICQT
+137 FLSTCQT
-144 FEKNPIHVYYEKE
+144 FDKNPIHIFYEKE

-183 SNLDPIFKDFI
+183 SNIDPTFKDFV
-194 IKQCQCKNVSLVIQ
+194 IKQCQFKNLSLVIQ

-215 EEKLSPE
+215 EEKLSLE

-244 IVKLKMKYINEA
+244 IIKLKMKNINEA
-256 DSYFIKSTSFTK
+256 DAYFIKSTSFTK

-304 DTFKNMSTNLRK
+304 DFFKNMSTNLRK

-358 KIDFTQIILNDM
+358 KIDFTQIISNDM

-411 DDFEDSDDVFI
+411 DNFDDCNDVFI

-438 YYNKLNKTIS
+438 YYSKLYKTIS
-448 NDEFPSISYLNL
+448 NDEFTSISYLNL
-460 SYIPGKISK
+460 SYIPGIISK
-469 EYFSKFKIGPSTLMN
+469 EYFSKFRIGPSTLMS

-491 YNKLSCETLFNFICN
+491 YNKLSCETLFNFINN

-520 NELDDTFFELY
+520 NELDDTFFEIY

-557 VDIKYKDNIEIKD
+557 VDIKYKDDIEIKD
-570 KQFVKEIYKLRM
+570 KQFTKEIYKLRM
-582 MYEFIEANKN
+582 MYEFIEVNKN
-592 LTKINITKN
+592 LRKINITKN
-601 PISDIYTIVPYD
+601 PISDIYTVVPYD
-613 KKDADVKFITKDQ
+613 KKDADINPMFITKGQ

-636 SFLIKIRDELLEKI
+636 SFLIKIRDELLEN
-650 MRSKGELSRFHKP
+650 G
-663 CVVHRLDR
+663 D
-671 DTSGVMMFALNEN
+671 
-684 VQKKV
+684 
-689 MASWHTMVTERLYR
+689 
-703 ALAENPLDKTKYL
+703 DKTKRSEFNVKFDCRSNINKYSDSY
-716 EPSGI
+716 PYSDKPI
-721 IDEPLAQN
+721 I
-729 AYHVGYVP
+729 
-737 RDLHVKTVEAR
+737 
-748 THYKI
+748 
-753 IEQGETHT
+753 
-761 LFELSLDT
+761 F
-769 GKKNQIR
+769 KK
-776 AHLSFKHYPLAGDEN
+776 
-791 YRSRTDPFYRLCLHA
+791 
-806 RTLEFVHPVTRE
+806 
-818 KMHFE
+818 
-823 IPEPE
+823 
-828 EWLSY
+828 
-833 VKNGDKNPR
+833 
-842 VPVWCQSVENYKR
+842 
-855 GKRYE
+855 

>member
-1 MSSQIVNESKD
+1 MSSQNENESSD
-12 SDQENINSYPMN
+12 SNQENIKSYPMS

-35 KIMNT
+35 KVMNS
-40 LDEMHSSSTN
+40 LEELHSSSIN
-50 YFCSEISD
+50 YFSSEISD

-66 YSEINKNINM
+66 YSEINKNINL

-87 EDILNGA
+87 WDILNGA
-94 EDEEKTNI
+94 EDEEKRNI
-102 ILKINEVK
+102 ILKINEAK
-110 LSTIKNIIST
+110 LSTIKSIIST
-120 HSAIIETIK
+120 HTAIIESIK

-144 FEKNPIHVYYEKE
+144 FDKNPIHIYYEKE
-157 LSNIAKNWLL
+157 LNNIAKNWLL

-183 SNLDPIFKDFI
+183 SNLDPTFKDFV
-194 IKQCQCKNVSLVIQ
+194 IKQCQCKNLSLVVQ

-215 EEKLSPE
+215 EEKLSAE

-244 IVKLKMKYINEA
+244 IISLKMKNINEA
-256 DSYFIKSTSFTK
+256 DAYFIKSTSFTK

-304 DTFKNMSTNLRK
+304 DIFKNMSTNLRK

-358 KIDFTQIILNDM
+358 KIDFTQIISNDM

-399 NFINLCENNFNK
+399 NFVNLCENNFNK
-411 DDFEDSDDVFI
+411 DNFDDCNDVFI

-438 YYNKLNKTIS
+438 YYDKLNKTIS
-448 NDEFPSISYLNL
+448 NDEFASISYLNL

-469 EYFSKFKIGPSTLMN
+469 EYFPKFRIGPSTLMS

-491 YNKLSCETLFNFICN
+491 YNKLSCETLFNFINN
-506 IKEPINLNNLNLNG
+506 IKEPINLNYLNLNG
-520 NELDDTFFELY
+520 NELDDTFFEIY
-531 LNKNISQ
+531 LDKNISQ
-538 IFPKLKHI
+538 IFPKLKHL

-570 KQFVKEIYKLRM
+570 KQFTKEIYKLRM
-582 MYEFIEANKN
+582 MYKFIEVNKN

-601 PISDIYTIVPYD
+601 PISEIYTVVPYD
-613 KKDADVKFITKDQ
+613 KKDADINPMFINKDQ

-636 SFLIKIRDELLEKI
+636 SFLIKIRDELLENSDDNTKRVGFNVKFDC
-650 MRSKGELSRFHKP
+650 RSNINKYSDSYPYSDKP
-663 CVVHRLDR
+663 II
-671 DTSGVMMFALNEN
+671 F
-684 VQKKV
+684 KK
-689 MASWHTMVTERLYR
+689 
-703 ALAENPLDKTKYL
+703 
-716 EPSGI
+716 
-721 IDEPLAQN
+721 
-729 AYHVGYVP
+729 
-737 RDLHVKTVEAR
+737 
-748 THYKI
+748 
-753 IEQGETHT
+753 
-761 LFELSLDT
+761 
-769 GKKNQIR
+769 
-776 AHLSFKHYPLAGDEN
+776 
-791 YRSRTDPFYRLCLHA
+791 
-806 RTLEFVHPVTRE
+806 
-818 KMHFE
+818 
-823 IPEPE
+823 
-828 EWLSY
+828 
-833 VKNGDKNPR
+833 
-842 VPVWCQSVENYKR
+842 
-855 GKRYE
+855 

>member
-1 MSSQIVNESKD
+1 MSIPNENEISD
-12 SDQENINSYPMN
+12 SNQENIKSYPMN

-35 KIMNT
+35 KVMNS
-40 LDEMHSSSTN
+40 LEEIHSSSIN
-50 YFCSEISD
+50 YFSSEICD

-66 YSEINKNINM
+66 YSEINKNINL

-87 EDILNGA
+87 WDILNGA
-94 EDEEKTNI
+94 EDEEKRNI
-102 ILKINEVK
+102 ILKINEIK
-110 LSTIKNIIST
+110 LSTIKSIIST
-120 HSAIIETIK
+120 HSAIIESIK
-129 QNIKSLKA
+129 QNMKSLKI

-144 FEKNPIHVYYEKE
+144 FDKNPIHIYYEKE
-157 LSNIAKNWLL
+157 LNNIAKNWLL

-183 SNLDPIFKDFI
+183 SNLDPTFKDFV
-194 IKQCQCKNVSLVIQ
+194 IKQCQCKNLSLVVQ

-215 EEKLSPE
+215 DEKLSAE

-244 IVKLKMKYINEA
+244 IISLKMKNINEA
-256 DSYFIKSTSFTK
+256 DAYFIKSTSFTK

-298 CQSLEI
+298 CQSLDI
-304 DTFKNMSTNLRK
+304 DIFKNMSTNLRK

-358 KIDFTQIILNDM
+358 KIDFTQIISNDM

-411 DDFEDSDDVFI
+411 DNFDDCNDVFI

-438 YYNKLNKTIS
+438 YYDKLNKTIS
-448 NDEFPSISYLNL
+448 NDEFASISYLNL

-469 EYFSKFKIGPSTLMN
+469 EYFSKFRIGPSTLMS

-491 YNKLSCETLFNFICN
+491 YNKLSCETLFNFINN
-506 IKEPINLNNLNLNG
+506 IKEPINLNYLNLNG
-520 NELDDTFFELY
+520 NELDDTFFEIY
-531 LNKNISQ
+531 LNQNISH
-538 IFPKLKHI
+538 IFPKLKHL

-557 VDIKYKDNIEIKD
+557 VDIKFKDNIEVKD
-570 KQFVKEIYKLRM
+570 KQFSKEIYKLRM
-582 MYEFIEANKN
+582 IYKFIEVNKN
-592 LTKINITKN
+592 LNKINITKN
-601 PISDIYTIVPYD
+601 PISDIYTVVPYD
-613 KKDADVKFITKDQ
+613 KKDADINPIFITKDQ

-636 SFLIKIRDELLEKI
+636 SFLIKIRDDLLESGDDNTKRVGFNVKFDC
-650 MRSKGELSRFHKP
+650 RSNINKYSDSYPFSDKP
-663 CVVHRLDR
+663 II
-671 DTSGVMMFALNEN
+671 F
-684 VQKKV
+684 KK
-689 MASWHTMVTERLYR
+689 
-703 ALAENPLDKTKYL
+703 
-716 EPSGI
+716 
-721 IDEPLAQN
+721 
-729 AYHVGYVP
+729 
-737 RDLHVKTVEAR
+737 
-748 THYKI
+748 
-753 IEQGETHT
+753 
-761 LFELSLDT
+761 
-769 GKKNQIR
+769 
-776 AHLSFKHYPLAGDEN
+776 
-791 YRSRTDPFYRLCLHA
+791 
-806 RTLEFVHPVTRE
+806 
-818 KMHFE
+818 
-823 IPEPE
+823 
-828 EWLSY
+828 
-833 VKNGDKNPR
+833 
-842 VPVWCQSVENYKR
+842 
-855 GKRYE
+855 

>member
-1 MSSQIVNESKD
+1 MSIPNENEISD
-12 SDQENINSYPMN
+12 SNQENIKSYPMN

-35 KIMNT
+35 KVMNS
-40 LDEMHSSSTN
+40 LEEIHSSSIN
-50 YFCSEISD
+50 YFSSEISD

-66 YSEINKNINM
+66 YSEINKNINL

-87 EDILNGA
+87 WDILNGA
-94 EDEEKTNI
+94 EDEEKRNI
-102 ILKINEVK
+102 ILKINEIK
-110 LSTIKNIIST
+110 LSTIKSIIST
-120 HSAIIETIK
+120 HSAIIESIK
-129 QNIKSLKA
+129 QNMKSLKI

-144 FEKNPIHVYYEKE
+144 FDKNPIHIYYEKE
-157 LSNIAKNWLL
+157 LNNIAKNWLL

-183 SNLDPIFKDFI
+183 SNLDPTFKDFV
-194 IKQCQCKNVSLVIQ
+194 IKQCQCKNLSLVVQ

-215 EEKLSPE
+215 DEKLSAE

-244 IVKLKMKYINEA
+244 IISLKMKNINEA
-256 DSYFIKSTSFTK
+256 DAYFIKSTSFTK

-298 CQSLEI
+298 CQSLDI
-304 DTFKNMSTNLRK
+304 DIFKNMSTNLRK

-358 KIDFTQIILNDM
+358 KIDFTQIISNDM

-411 DDFEDSDDVFI
+411 DNFDDCNDVFI

-438 YYNKLNKTIS
+438 YYEKLNKAIS
-448 NDEFPSISYLNL
+448 NDEFTSISYLNL

-469 EYFSKFKIGPSTLMN
+469 EYFSKFRIGPSTLMS

-491 YNKLSCETLFNFICN
+491 YNKLSCETLFNFINN
-506 IKEPINLNNLNLNG
+506 IKEPINLNYLNLNG
-520 NELDDTFFELY
+520 NELDDTFFEIY
-531 LNKNISQ
+531 LNQNISH
-538 IFPKLKHI
+538 IFPKLKHL

-557 VDIKYKDNIEIKD
+557 VDIKFKDNIEVKD
-570 KQFVKEIYKLRM
+570 KQFSKEIYKLRM
-582 MYEFIEANKN
+582 IYKFIEVNKN
-592 LTKINITKN
+592 LNKINITKN

-613 KKDADVKFITKDQ
+613 KKDADINPMFITKDQ

-636 SFLIKIRDELLEKI
+636 SFLIKIRDDLLESGDDNTKRVGFNVKFDC
-650 MRSKGELSRFHKP
+650 RSNINKYSDSYPFSDKP
-663 CVVHRLDR
+663 II
-671 DTSGVMMFALNEN
+671 F
-684 VQKKV
+684 KK
-689 MASWHTMVTERLYR
+689 
-703 ALAENPLDKTKYL
+703 
-716 EPSGI
+716 
-721 IDEPLAQN
+721 
-729 AYHVGYVP
+729 
-737 RDLHVKTVEAR
+737 
-748 THYKI
+748 
-753 IEQGETHT
+753 
-761 LFELSLDT
+761 
-769 GKKNQIR
+769 
-776 AHLSFKHYPLAGDEN
+776 
-791 YRSRTDPFYRLCLHA
+791 
-806 RTLEFVHPVTRE
+806 
-818 KMHFE
+818 
-823 IPEPE
+823 
-828 EWLSY
+828 
-833 VKNGDKNPR
+833 
-842 VPVWCQSVENYKR
+842 
-855 GKRYE
+855 

>member
-1 MSSQIVNESKD
+1 MSSQNENESSD
-12 SDQENINSYPMN
+12 SNQENIKSYPMS

-35 KIMNT
+35 KVMNS
-40 LDEMHSSSTN
+40 LEELHSSSIN
-50 YFCSEISD
+50 YFSSEISD

-66 YSEINKNINM
+66 YSEINKNINL

-87 EDILNGA
+87 WDILNGA
-94 EDEEKTNI
+94 EDEEKRNI
-102 ILKINEVK
+102 ILKINEIK
-110 LSTIKNIIST
+110 LSTIKSIIST
-120 HSAIIETIK
+120 HSAIIESIK
-129 QNIKSLKA
+129 QNMKSLKA

-144 FEKNPIHVYYEKE
+144 FDKNPIHIYYEKE
-157 LSNIAKNWLL
+157 LNNIAKNWLL

-183 SNLDPIFKDFI
+183 SNLDPTFKDFV
-194 IKQCQCKNVSLVIQ
+194 IKQCQCKNLSLVVQ

-215 EEKLSPE
+215 DEKLSAE

-244 IVKLKMKYINEA
+244 IISLKMKNINEA
-256 DSYFIKSTSFTK
+256 DAYFIKSTSFTK

-304 DTFKNMSTNLRK
+304 DIFKNMSTNLRK

-344 DNLEVLSF
+344 DNLELLSF

-358 KIDFTQIILNDM
+358 KIDFTQIISNDM

-411 DDFEDSDDVFI
+411 DNFDDCNDVFI

-438 YYNKLNKTIS
+438 YYEKLNKAIS
-448 NDEFPSISYLNL
+448 NDEFTSISYLNL

-469 EYFSKFKIGPSTLMN
+469 EYFSKFRIGPSTLMS

-491 YNKLSCETLFNFICN
+491 YNKLSCETLFNFINN
-506 IKEPINLNNLNLNG
+506 IKEPINLNYLNLNG
-520 NELDDTFFELY
+520 NELDDTFFEIY
-531 LNKNISQ
+531 LNQNISH
-538 IFPKLKHI
+538 IFPKLKHL

-557 VDIKYKDNIEIKD
+557 VDIKFKDNIEVKD
-570 KQFVKEIYKLRM
+570 KQFSKEIYKLRM
-582 MYEFIEANKN
+582 IYKFIEVNKN
-592 LTKINITKN
+592 LNKINITKN

-613 KKDADVKFITKDQ
+613 KKDADINPMFINKDQ

-636 SFLIKIRDELLEKI
+636 SFLIKIRDDLLESGDDNTKRVGFNVKFDC
-650 MRSKGELSRFHKP
+650 RSNINKYSDSYPFSDKP
-663 CVVHRLDR
+663 II
-671 DTSGVMMFALNEN
+671 F
-684 VQKKV
+684 KK
-689 MASWHTMVTERLYR
+689 
-703 ALAENPLDKTKYL
+703 
-716 EPSGI
+716 
-721 IDEPLAQN
+721 
-729 AYHVGYVP
+729 
-737 RDLHVKTVEAR
+737 
-748 THYKI
+748 
-753 IEQGETHT
+753 
-761 LFELSLDT
+761 
-769 GKKNQIR
+769 
-776 AHLSFKHYPLAGDEN
+776 
-791 YRSRTDPFYRLCLHA
+791 
-806 RTLEFVHPVTRE
+806 
-818 KMHFE
+818 
-823 IPEPE
+823 
-828 EWLSY
+828 
-833 VKNGDKNPR
+833 
-842 VPVWCQSVENYKR
+842 
-855 GKRYE
+855 

>member
-1 MSSQIVNESKD
+1 MSIPNENEISD
-12 SDQENINSYPMN
+12 SNQENIKSYPMN

-35 KIMNT
+35 KVMNS
-40 LDEMHSSSTN
+40 LEEIHSSSIN
-50 YFCSEISD
+50 YFSSEISD

-66 YSEINKNINM
+66 YSEINKNINL

-87 EDILNGA
+87 WDILNGA
-94 EDEEKTNI
+94 EDEEKRNI
-102 ILKINEVK
+102 ILKINEIK
-110 LSTIKNIIST
+110 LSTIKSIIST
-120 HSAIIETIK
+120 HSAIIESIK
-129 QNIKSLKA
+129 QNMKSLKA

-144 FEKNPIHVYYEKE
+144 FDKNPIHIYYEKE
-157 LSNIAKNWLL
+157 LNNIAKNWLL

-183 SNLDPIFKDFI
+183 SNLDPTFKDFV
-194 IKQCQCKNVSLVIQ
+194 IKQCQCKNLSLVVQ

-215 EEKLSPE
+215 DEKLSAE

-244 IVKLKMKYINEA
+244 IISLKMKNINEA
-256 DSYFIKSTSFTK
+256 DAYFIKSTSFTK

-304 DTFKNMSTNLRK
+304 DIFKNMSTNLRK

-358 KIDFTQIILNDM
+358 KIDFTQIISNDM

-411 DDFEDSDDVFI
+411 DNFDDCNDVFI

-438 YYNKLNKTIS
+438 YYEKLNKAIS
-448 NDEFPSISYLNL
+448 NDEFTSISYLNL

-469 EYFSKFKIGPSTLMN
+469 EYFSKFRIGPSTLMS

-491 YNKLSCETLFNFICN
+491 YNKLSCETLFNFINN
-506 IKEPINLNNLNLNG
+506 IKEPINLNYLNLNG
-520 NELDDTFFELY
+520 NELDDTFFEIY
-531 LNKNISQ
+531 LNQNISH
-538 IFPKLKHI
+538 IFPKLKHL

-557 VDIKYKDNIEIKD
+557 VDIKFKDNIEVKD
-570 KQFVKEIYKLRM
+570 KQFSKEIYKLRM
-582 MYEFIEANKN
+582 IYKFIEVNKN
-592 LTKINITKN
+592 LNKINITKN

-613 KKDADVKFITKDQ
+613 KKDADINPMFITKDQ

-636 SFLIKIRDELLEKI
+636 SFLIKIRDDLLESGDDNTKRVGFNVKFDC
-650 MRSKGELSRFHKP
+650 RSNINKYSDSYPYSDKP
-663 CVVHRLDR
+663 II
-671 DTSGVMMFALNEN
+671 F
-684 VQKKV
+684 KK
-689 MASWHTMVTERLYR
+689 
-703 ALAENPLDKTKYL
+703 
-716 EPSGI
+716 
-721 IDEPLAQN
+721 
-729 AYHVGYVP
+729 
-737 RDLHVKTVEAR
+737 
-748 THYKI
+748 
-753 IEQGETHT
+753 
-761 LFELSLDT
+761 
-769 GKKNQIR
+769 
-776 AHLSFKHYPLAGDEN
+776 
-791 YRSRTDPFYRLCLHA
+791 
-806 RTLEFVHPVTRE
+806 
-818 KMHFE
+818 
-823 IPEPE
+823 
-828 EWLSY
+828 
-833 VKNGDKNPR
+833 
-842 VPVWCQSVENYKR
+842 
-855 GKRYE
+855 

>member
-1 MSSQIVNESKD
+1 MSSQNENESSD
-12 SDQENINSYPMN
+12 SNQENIKSYPMS

-35 KIMNT
+35 KVMNS
-40 LDEMHSSSTN
+40 LEELHSSSIN
-50 YFCSEISD
+50 YFSSEICE
-58 IKNDYETF
+58 IKNDYKTF
-66 YSEINKNINM
+66 YSEINKNINL

-87 EDILNGA
+87 WDILNGA
-94 EDEEKTNI
+94 EDEEKRNI
-102 ILKINEVK
+102 ILKINEAK
-110 LSTIKNIIST
+110 LSTIKSIIST
-120 HSAIIETIK
+120 HTAIIESIK

-144 FEKNPIHVYYEKE
+144 FDKNPIHIYYEKE
-157 LSNIAKNWLL
+157 LNNIAKNWLL

-177 NKTINE
+177 NKAINE
-183 SNLDPIFKDFI
+183 SSLDPTFKDFV
-194 IKQCQCKNVSLVIQ
+194 IKQCQCKNLSLVVQ

-215 EEKLSPE
+215 EEKLSAE

-244 IVKLKMKYINEA
+244 IISLKMKNINEA
-256 DSYFIKSTSFTK
+256 DAYFIKSTSFTK

-304 DTFKNMSTNLRK
+304 DIFKNMSTNLRK

-358 KIDFTQIILNDM
+358 KIDFTQIISNDM

-399 NFINLCENNFNK
+399 NFVNLCENNFNK
-411 DDFEDSDDVFI
+411 DNFDDCNDVFI

-438 YYNKLNKTIS
+438 YYDKLNKTIS
-448 NDEFPSISYLNL
+448 NDEFASISYLNL

-469 EYFSKFKIGPSTLMN
+469 EYFPKFRIGPSTLMS

-491 YNKLSCETLFNFICN
+491 YNKLSCETLFNFINN
-506 IKEPINLNNLNLNG
+506 IKEPINLNYLNLNG
-520 NELDDTFFELY
+520 NELDDTFFEIY
-531 LNKNISQ
+531 LDKNISQ
-538 IFPKLKHI
+538 IFPKLKHL

-570 KQFVKEIYKLRM
+570 KQFTKEIYKLRM
-582 MYEFIEANKN
+582 MYKFIEVNKN

-601 PISDIYTIVPYD
+601 PISEIYTVVPYD
-613 KKDADVKFITKDQ
+613 KKDADINPMFINKDQ

-636 SFLIKIRDELLEKI
+636 SFLIKIRDELLENSDDNTKRVGFNVKFDC
-650 MRSKGELSRFHKP
+650 RSNINKYSDSYPYSDKP
-663 CVVHRLDR
+663 II
-671 DTSGVMMFALNEN
+671 F
-684 VQKKV
+684 KK
-689 MASWHTMVTERLYR
+689 
-703 ALAENPLDKTKYL
+703 
-716 EPSGI
+716 
-721 IDEPLAQN
+721 
-729 AYHVGYVP
+729 
-737 RDLHVKTVEAR
+737 
-748 THYKI
+748 
-753 IEQGETHT
+753 
-761 LFELSLDT
+761 
-769 GKKNQIR
+769 
-776 AHLSFKHYPLAGDEN
+776 
-791 YRSRTDPFYRLCLHA
+791 
-806 RTLEFVHPVTRE
+806 
-818 KMHFE
+818 
-823 IPEPE
+823 
-828 EWLSY
+828 
-833 VKNGDKNPR
+833 
-842 VPVWCQSVENYKR
+842 
-855 GKRYE
+855 

>member
-1 MSSQIVNESKD
+1 MNSQNENKCID
-12 SDQENINSYPMN
+12 SNPENIQSYPIT
-24 QLRIIYGDDIQ
+24 QLKIIYGDDIQ
-35 KIMNT
+35 KVMNS
-40 LDEMHSSSTN
+40 LEEMHSSSIN
-50 YFCSEISD
+50 YFSSEISD
-58 IKNDYETF
+58 IKNDYEVF
-66 YSEINKNINM
+66 YSEINKNINI
-76 NAFKLIKYFKL
+76 NTSKLIKYFKL
-87 EDILNGA
+87 EDILNGV
-94 EDEEKTNI
+94 EDEEKMNI
-102 ILKINEVK
+102 ILKINEAK
-110 LSTIKNIIST
+110 LSTIKSIIST
-120 HSAIIETIK
+120 HSAIIESLK
-129 QNIKSLKA
+129 QNMKSLKV
-137 FLSICQT
+137 FLSTCQT
-144 FEKNPIHVYYEKE
+144 FDKNPIHIFYEKE

-183 SNLDPIFKDFI
+183 SNIDPTFKDFV
-194 IKQCQCKNVSLVIQ
+194 IKQCQFKNLSLVIQ

-215 EEKLSPE
+215 EEKLSLE

-244 IVKLKMKYINEA
+244 IIKLKMKNINEA
-256 DSYFIKSTSFTK
+256 DAYFIKSTSFTK

-304 DTFKNMSTNLRK
+304 DFFKNMSTNLRK

-358 KIDFTQIILNDM
+358 KIDFTQIISNDM

-411 DDFEDSDDVFI
+411 DNFDDCNDVFI

-438 YYNKLNKTIS
+438 YYSKLYKTIS
-448 NDEFPSISYLNL
+448 NDEFTSISYLNL
-460 SYIPGKISK
+460 SYIPGIISK
-469 EYFSKFKIGPSTLMN
+469 EYFSKFRIGPSTLMS

-491 YNKLSCETLFNFICN
+491 YNKLSCETLFNFINN

-520 NELDDTFFELY
+520 NELDDTFFEIY

-557 VDIKYKDNIEIKD
+557 VDIKYKDDIEIKD
-570 KQFVKEIYKLRM
+570 KQFTKEIYKLRM
-582 MYEFIEANKN
+582 MYEFIEVNKN
-592 LTKINITKN
+592 LRKINITKN
-601 PISDIYTIVPYD
+601 PISDIYTVVPYD
-613 KKDADVKFITKDQ
+613 KKDADINPMFITKGQ

-636 SFLIKIRDELLEKI
+636 SFLIKIRDELLEN
-650 MRSKGELSRFHKP
+650 G
-663 CVVHRLDR
+663 D
-671 DTSGVMMFALNEN
+671 
-684 VQKKV
+684 
-689 MASWHTMVTERLYR
+689 
-703 ALAENPLDKTKYL
+703 DKTKRSEFNVKFDCRSNINKYSDSY
-716 EPSGI
+716 PYSDKPI
-721 IDEPLAQN
+721 I
-729 AYHVGYVP
+729 
-737 RDLHVKTVEAR
+737 
-748 THYKI
+748 
-753 IEQGETHT
+753 
-761 LFELSLDT
+761 F
-769 GKKNQIR
+769 KK
-776 AHLSFKHYPLAGDEN
+776 
-791 YRSRTDPFYRLCLHA
+791 
-806 RTLEFVHPVTRE
+806 
-818 KMHFE
+818 
-823 IPEPE
+823 
-828 EWLSY
+828 
-833 VKNGDKNPR
+833 
-842 VPVWCQSVENYKR
+842 
-855 GKRYE
+855 

>member
-1 MSSQIVNESKD
+1 MNSQNENKCID
-12 SDQENINSYPMN
+12 SNPENIQSYPIT
-24 QLRIIYGDDIQ
+24 QLKIIYGDDIQ
-35 KIMNT
+35 KVMNS
-40 LDEMHSSSTN
+40 LEEMHSSSIN
-50 YFCSEISD
+50 YFSSEISD
-58 IKNDYETF
+58 IKNDYEVF
-66 YSEINKNINM
+66 YSEINKNINI
-76 NAFKLIKYFKL
+76 NTSKLIKYFKL
-87 EDILNGA
+87 EDILNGV
-94 EDEEKTNI
+94 EDEEKMNI
-102 ILKINEVK
+102 ILKINEAK
-110 LSTIKNIIST
+110 LSTIKSIIST
-120 HSAIIETIK
+120 HSAIIESLK
-129 QNIKSLKA
+129 QNMKSLKV
-137 FLSICQT
+137 FLSTCQT
-144 FEKNPIHVYYEKE
+144 FDKNPIHIFYEKE

-183 SNLDPIFKDFI
+183 SNIDPTFKDFV
-194 IKQCQCKNVSLVIQ
+194 IKQCQFKNLSLVIQ

-215 EEKLSPE
+215 EEKLSLE

-244 IVKLKMKYINEA
+244 IIKLKMKNINEA
-256 DSYFIKSTSFTK
+256 DAYFIKSTSFTK

-304 DTFKNMSTNLRK
+304 DFFKNMSTNLRK

-358 KIDFTQIILNDM
+358 KIDFTQIISNDM

-411 DDFEDSDDVFI
+411 DNFDDCNDVFI

-438 YYNKLNKTIS
+438 YYTKLYKTIS
-448 NDEFPSISYLNL
+448 NDEFTSISYLNL
-460 SYIPGKISK
+460 SYIPGIISK
-469 EYFSKFKIGPSTLMN
+469 EYFSKFRIGPSTLMS

-491 YNKLSCETLFNFICN
+491 YNKLSCETLFNFINN

-520 NELDDTFFELY
+520 NELDDTFFEIY

-557 VDIKYKDNIEIKD
+557 VDIKYKDDIEIKD
-570 KQFVKEIYKLRM
+570 KQYTKEIYKLRM
-582 MYEFIEANKN
+582 MYEFIEVNKN
-592 LTKINITKN
+592 LRKINITKN
-601 PISDIYTIVPYD
+601 PISDIYTVVQYD
-613 KKDADVKFITKDQ
+613 KKDADINPMFITKGQ

-636 SFLIKIRDELLEKI
+636 SFLIKIRDELLEN
-650 MRSKGELSRFHKP
+650 G
-663 CVVHRLDR
+663 D
-671 DTSGVMMFALNEN
+671 
-684 VQKKV
+684 
-689 MASWHTMVTERLYR
+689 
-703 ALAENPLDKTKYL
+703 DKTKRSEFNVKFDCRSNINKYSDSY
-716 EPSGI
+716 PYSDKPI
-721 IDEPLAQN
+721 I
-729 AYHVGYVP
+729 
-737 RDLHVKTVEAR
+737 
-748 THYKI
+748 
-753 IEQGETHT
+753 
-761 LFELSLDT
+761 F
-769 GKKNQIR
+769 KK
-776 AHLSFKHYPLAGDEN
+776 
-791 YRSRTDPFYRLCLHA
+791 
-806 RTLEFVHPVTRE
+806 
-818 KMHFE
+818 
-823 IPEPE
+823 
-828 EWLSY
+828 
-833 VKNGDKNPR
+833 
-842 VPVWCQSVENYKR
+842 
-855 GKRYE
+855 

>member
-1 MSSQIVNESKD
+1 MSIPNENEISD
-12 SDQENINSYPMN
+12 SNQENIKSYPMN

-35 KIMNT
+35 KVMNS
-40 LDEMHSSSTN
+40 LEEIHSSSIN
-50 YFCSEISD
+50 YFSLEISD

-66 YSEINKNINM
+66 YSEINKNINL

-87 EDILNGA
+87 WDILNGA
-94 EDEEKTNI
+94 EDEEKRNI
-102 ILKINEVK
+102 ILKINEIK
-110 LSTIKNIIST
+110 LSTIKSIIST
-120 HSAIIETIK
+120 HSAIIESIK
-129 QNIKSLKA
+129 QNMKSLKA

-144 FEKNPIHVYYEKE
+144 FDKNPIHIYYEKE
-157 LSNIAKNWLL
+157 LNNIAKNWLL

-183 SNLDPIFKDFI
+183 SNLDPTFKDFV
-194 IKQCQCKNVSLVIQ
+194 IKQCQCKNLSLVVQ

-215 EEKLSPE
+215 DEKLSAE

-244 IVKLKMKYINEA
+244 IISLKMKNINEA
-256 DSYFIKSTSFTK
+256 DAYFIKSTSFTK

-298 CQSLEI
+298 CQSLDI
-304 DTFKNMSTNLRK
+304 DIFKNMSTILRK

-358 KIDFTQIILNDM
+358 KIDFTQIISNDM

-411 DDFEDSDDVFI
+411 DNFDDCNDVFI

-438 YYNKLNKTIS
+438 YYEKLNKAIS
-448 NDEFPSISYLNL
+448 NDEFTSISYLNL

-469 EYFSKFKIGPSTLMN
+469 EYFSKFRIGPSTLMS

-491 YNKLSCETLFNFICN
+491 YNKLSCETLFNFINN
-506 IKEPINLNNLNLNG
+506 IKEPINLNYLNLNG
-520 NELDDTFFELY
+520 NELDDTFFEIY
-531 LNKNISQ
+531 LNQNISH
-538 IFPKLKHI
+538 IFPKLKHL

-557 VDIKYKDNIEIKD
+557 VDIKFKDNIEVKD
-570 KQFVKEIYKLRM
+570 KQFSKEIYKLRM
-582 MYEFIEANKN
+582 IYKFIEVNKN
-592 LTKINITKN
+592 LNKINITKN

-613 KKDADVKFITKDQ
+613 KKDADINPIFIT
-626 DDKIIINGFF
+626 NPTF
-636 SFLIKIRDELLEKI
+636 EKTN
-650 MRSKGELSRFHKP
+650 L
-663 CVVHRLDR
+663 
-671 DTSGVMMFALNEN
+671 
-684 VQKKV
+684 
-689 MASWHTMVTERLYR
+689 
-703 ALAENPLDKTKYL
+703 
-716 EPSGI
+716 
-721 IDEPLAQN
+721 
-729 AYHVGYVP
+729 
-737 RDLHVKTVEAR
+737 
-748 THYKI
+748 
-753 IEQGETHT
+753 
-761 LFELSLDT
+761 
-769 GKKNQIR
+769 
-776 AHLSFKHYPLAGDEN
+776 
-791 YRSRTDPFYRLCLHA
+791 
-806 RTLEFVHPVTRE
+806 
-818 KMHFE
+818 
-823 IPEPE
+823 
-828 EWLSY
+828 
-833 VKNGDKNPR
+833 
-842 VPVWCQSVENYKR
+842 
-855 GKRYE
+855 

>member
-1 MSSQIVNESKD
+1 MSIPNENEISD
-12 SDQENINSYPMN
+12 SNQENIKSYPMN

-35 KIMNT
+35 KVMNS
-40 LDEMHSSSTN
+40 LEEIHSSSIN
-50 YFCSEISD
+50 YFSSEISD

-66 YSEINKNINM
+66 YSEINKNINL

-87 EDILNGA
+87 WDILNGA
-94 EDEEKTNI
+94 EDEEKRNI
-102 ILKINEVK
+102 ILKINEIK
-110 LSTIKNIIST
+110 LSTIKSIIST
-120 HSAIIETIK
+120 HSAIIESIK
-129 QNIKSLKA
+129 QNMKSLKI

-144 FEKNPIHVYYEKE
+144 FDKNPIHIYYEKE
-157 LSNIAKNWLL
+157 LNNIAKNWLL

-183 SNLDPIFKDFI
+183 SNLDPTFKDFV
-194 IKQCQCKNVSLVIQ
+194 IKQCQCKNLSLVVQ

-215 EEKLSPE
+215 DEKLSAE

-244 IVKLKMKYINEA
+244 IISLKMKNINEA
-256 DSYFIKSTSFTK
+256 DAYFIKSTSFTK

-298 CQSLEI
+298 CQSLDI
-304 DTFKNMSTNLRK
+304 DIFKNMSTNLRK

-358 KIDFTQIILNDM
+358 KIDFTQIISNDM

-411 DDFEDSDDVFI
+411 DNFDDCNDVFI

-438 YYNKLNKTIS
+438 YYEKLNKAIS
-448 NDEFPSISYLNL
+448 NDEFTSISYLNL

-469 EYFSKFKIGPSTLMN
+469 EYFSKFRIGPSTLMS

-491 YNKLSCETLFNFICN
+491 YNKLSCETLFNFINN
-506 IKEPINLNNLNLNG
+506 IKEPINLNYLNLNG
-520 NELDDTFFELY
+520 NELDDTFFEIY
-531 LNKNISQ
+531 LNQNISH
-538 IFPKLKHI
+538 IFPKLKHL

-557 VDIKYKDNIEIKD
+557 VDIKFKDNIEVKD
-570 KQFVKEIYKLRM
+570 KQFSKEIYKLRM
-582 MYEFIEANKN
+582 IYKFIEVNKN

-613 KKDADVKFITKDQ
+613 KKDADINPMFITKDQ

-636 SFLIKIRDELLEKI
+636 SFLIKIRDELLESGDDNTKRVGFNVKFDC
-650 MRSKGELSRFHKP
+650 RSNINKYSDSYPFS
-663 CVVHRLDR
+663 DR
-671 DTSGVMMFALNEN
+671 PIIF
-684 VQKKV
+684 KK
-689 MASWHTMVTERLYR
+689 
-703 ALAENPLDKTKYL
+703 
-716 EPSGI
+716 
-721 IDEPLAQN
+721 
-729 AYHVGYVP
+729 
-737 RDLHVKTVEAR
+737 
-748 THYKI
+748 
-753 IEQGETHT
+753 
-761 LFELSLDT
+761 
-769 GKKNQIR
+769 
-776 AHLSFKHYPLAGDEN
+776 
-791 YRSRTDPFYRLCLHA
+791 
-806 RTLEFVHPVTRE
+806 
-818 KMHFE
+818 
-823 IPEPE
+823 
-828 EWLSY
+828 
-833 VKNGDKNPR
+833 
-842 VPVWCQSVENYKR
+842 
-855 GKRYE
+855 